1 MQTFFRF
8 RGAPGAAHAA
18 GPPFYPLH
26 GKELHTAHWLA
37 AYLLPAR
44 RLRPGYCTAAG
55 QGRLQAAPG
64 RGDSGRHR
72 AGAGGDGPPTV
83 TGTRLG
89 CQRWTAG
96 ICPNPWRRRR
106 VRLHRRRPDR
116 PDKPTVSVA
125 ERRFVQ
131 SLHKFVICLHKVC
144 TSLTYVY
151 TW

>member
-1 MQTFFRF
+1 VQTFFRF

-55 QGRLQAAPG
+55 QGRLK
-64 RGDSGRHR
+64 RHQ
-72 AGAGGDGPPTV
+72 AGATAAGTGPGPAATV